1 MTSVIEEV
9 ANVSGIEESTT
20 ELDMAVNMH
29 WVGLQAVL
37 HPSERRYLTGLNLGN
52 PHLVQNFW
60 VTDDGGT
67 RSNSMCVLFPKI
79 LLLFRE
85 QKESSALRFER
96 PNSLGTSPPNSHTT
110 TARGPSKWS
119 VYGVMFPRHMLI
131 IETTLNGNY
140 RLTPG

>member
-1 MTSVIEEV
+1 MEEAAKVSKIEQDTS
-9 ANVSGIEESTT
+9 

-29 WVGLQAVL
+29 WVGLQSVL
-37 HPSERRYLTGLNLGN
+37 HNTERRYLTGLKLGN

-96 PNSLGTSPPNSHTT
+96 RDSLSASPPNSPTNTT
-110 TARGPSKWS
+110 RGPSKWS
-119 VYGVMFPRHMLI
+119 VYGVMFPRHILI
-131 IETTLNGNY
+131 IE
-140 RLTPG
+140 